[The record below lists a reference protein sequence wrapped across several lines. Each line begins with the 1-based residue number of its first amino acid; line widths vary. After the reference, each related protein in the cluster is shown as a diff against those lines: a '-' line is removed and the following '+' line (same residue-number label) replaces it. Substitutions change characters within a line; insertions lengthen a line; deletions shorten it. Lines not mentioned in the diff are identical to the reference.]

1 MAEYLAKN
9 WMGMDSE
16 LGNEIPEYRALAHD
30 QGMIAVMLK
39 AVENANA
46 KSETMKNSLFDPELP
61 TKMIEMI
68 PNKILEQDTSCLQ
81 LFLCKLEPAF
91 WSMQSTAKTYRG
103 FTLRHSLNANLNK
116 FLNVIYM
123 DLPDLK
129 SLRQFGTRC
138 DDQYINCPL
147 IKGF

>member
-1 MAEYLAKN
+1 MAKN
-9 WMGMDSE
+9 FLGMESE
-16 LGNEIPEYRALAHD
+16 LGNEIPEYRALVQD
-30 QGMIAVMLK
+30 QGVMAMMLK

-46 KSETMKNSLFDPELP
+46 KSDQMKNSLLDPDLP
-61 TKMIEMI
+61 TKMIQMI
-68 PNKILEQDTSCLQ
+68 PNKFLEQDTSCLQ

-91 WSMQSTAKTYRG
+91 WSVQTTAKTYRG
-103 FTLRHSLNANLNK
+103 FSLRHSLNSNLNK

-129 SLRQFGTRC
+129 RLRQFGKRC
-138 DDQYINCPL
+138 DDQYLNCQL